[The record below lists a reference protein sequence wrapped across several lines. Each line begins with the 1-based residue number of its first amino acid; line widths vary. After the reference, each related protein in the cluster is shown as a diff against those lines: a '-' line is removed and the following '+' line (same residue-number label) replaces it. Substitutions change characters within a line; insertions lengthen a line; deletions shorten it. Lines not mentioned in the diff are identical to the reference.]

1 MTRLELFLAFLMVA
15 GGLFRLLW
23 FLVRALGN
31 WHAADDRLLAT
42 RAYHSVALGEWLLT
56 LPLHLMVLLVGPLC
70 GDRLQ
75 RLCHLPAWPLA
86 PRMRGPRAPRHREF
100 REPAPWTKGPLTG

>member
-1 MTRLELFLAFLMVA
+1 MTGTEGLLVFFLLA

-31 WHAADDRLLAT
+31 WQATDDRLLASRLQHGVT
-42 RAYHSVALGEWLLT
+42 LGEWLLT
-56 LPLHLMVLLVGPLC
+56 LPLHLMVLLVGPLF

-75 RLCHLPAWPLA
+75 RLCHLPTWPRT
-86 PRMRGPRAPRHREF
+86 PRMRGPRAPRLREF